1 MNLKIVCIGDSLTFG
16 YGVKKT
22 EGWASLIEKRYNI
35 EVLNK
40 GINGDSTGG
49 MLSRFYRDVVENRPS
64 HVFIIGGA
72 NDMINGVPLNIIKS
86 NIATM
91 VHQARGN
98 KIIPI
103 IGTQPLTEPQMAKK
117 QWSSVTN
124 FTRVNREL
132 MELRQWVMEFSK
144 AFNVEVVDFCLE
156 LNKNITEENKYE
168 IYTDGLHLTPKGN
181 EMMLDFIDA
190 QEDLSFVRIYKRSN
204 GQS

>member
-1 MNLKIVCIGDSLTFG
+1 
-16 YGVKKT
+16 
-22 EGWASLIEKRYNI
+22 
-35 EVLNK
+35 
-40 GINGDSTGG
+40 
-49 MLSRFYRDVVENRPS
+49 
-64 HVFIIGGA
+64 
-72 NDMINGVPLNIIKS
+72 MINGVPLNIIKS

-103 IGTQPLTEPQMAKK
+103 IGTQPLTEPQMAKE
-117 QWSSVTN
+117 QWSSVTD

-132 MELRQWVMEFSK
+132 VELRQWIMEFSK

-190 QEDLSFVRIYKRSN
+190 QEDLSFVRRYKRSN
-204 GQS
+204 GNGQSK